1 MEWKI
6 TSKKLAV
13 DDKKDYSCLVD
24 DIANSDKIK
33 ELSKKYNI
41 SENTIHE
48 FISQFLIKVFK
59 EKKNTEEEIIE
70 KFSIPREIVEEV
82 KRQASSSSLFLQ

>member
-13 DDKKDYSCLVD
+13 VDNKKDYSCVVD

-59 EKKNTEEEIIE
+59 EKKY
-70 KFSIPREIVEEV
+70 
-82 KRQASSSSLFLQ
+82 

>member
-6 TSKKLAV
+6 TSKKLTV
-13 DDKKDYSCLVD
+13 LDDKKDYSCLVD

-48 FISQFLIKVFK
+48 FISQFMIKVFK

-70 KFSIPREIVEEV
+70 KFSIPKEIVEEI
-82 KRQASSSSLFLQ
+82 KRQALR

>member
-33 ELSKKYNI
+33 ELSKKQYI
-41 SENTIHE
+41 RKHYS
-48 FISQFLIKVFK
+48 
-59 EKKNTEEEIIE
+59 
-70 KFSIPREIVEEV
+70 
-82 KRQASSSSLFLQ
+82 

>member
-13 DDKKDYSCLVD
+13 VDNKKDYSCLVD
-24 DIANSDKIK
+24 DIANSEKIK

-41 SENTIHE
+41 SENIIHE

-70 KFSIPREIVEEV
+70 KFSIPKEIVEEV
-82 KRQASSSSLFLQ
+82 KKQALR

>member
-6 TSKKLAV
+6 TIKKLEV
-13 DDKKDYSCLVD
+13 DNKKDYSCLVD
-24 DIANSDKIK
+24 DIANSEKIK

-41 SENTIHE
+41 PENIIHE

-70 KFSIPREIVEEV
+70 KFSMPREIVDEV
-82 KRQASSSSLFLQ
+82 KRQASSSLSLQ